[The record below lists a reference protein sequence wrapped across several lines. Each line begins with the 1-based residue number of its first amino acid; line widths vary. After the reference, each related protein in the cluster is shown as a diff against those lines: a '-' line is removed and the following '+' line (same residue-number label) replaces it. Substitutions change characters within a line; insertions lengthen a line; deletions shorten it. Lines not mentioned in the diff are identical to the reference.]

1 MRAGPAEK
9 DRSGMQNRRL
19 KFRGRATTP
28 GAIAEGDRY
37 LAYTLFSGFSS
48 ISNIKS
54 RQEERDFFRL
64 HFDALVF
71 KIYYAFCLCNL
82 KNIYILFI

>member
-1 MRAGPAEK
+1 
-9 DRSGMQNRRL
+9 MQNRRL

-54 RQEERDFFRL
+54 RQEERDFLDYISMRL
-64 HFDALVF
+64 
-71 KIYYAFCLCNL
+71 CL
-82 KNIYILFI
+82 KFITSVYVI